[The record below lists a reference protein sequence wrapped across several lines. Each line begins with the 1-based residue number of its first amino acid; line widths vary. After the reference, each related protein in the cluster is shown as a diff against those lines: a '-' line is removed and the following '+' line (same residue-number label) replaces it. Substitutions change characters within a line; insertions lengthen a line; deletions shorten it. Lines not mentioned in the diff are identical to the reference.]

1 MKPVLAFVM
10 AAFSM
15 ALAASA
21 QAPNAAASK
30 ALLPNAPQ
38 PHAAV
43 LTHQRPILTA
53 SSARPNFTSDFGDS
67 EPADSI
73 SAGDVSLYTIVDL
86 ALRNS
91 KTVQIAEAEQQHA
104 RGAWSETRDAYI
116 PTFAV
121 GSGLGYSYGFPIG
134 GPYLFSVNSNSL
146 LLSFSQHDYIKSTR
160 AAWKAA
166 TLAVK
171 NARQQVI
178 LDASL
183 KYIELATT
191 VGQIAGLNQAAADA
205 DTMVGVVED
214 RMNAGLE
221 SKIDLTQAKLTRAKI
236 HLREIRMEDHADE
249 LRKHL
254 AELTGLEAGAMV
266 PTASSIP
273 PLPDLDFPSLTREGG
288 QSPRVQAAFATAES
302 RKFSALGDKNQNYR
316 PTIGF
321 VFQYQLFSTFN
332 GYQQYYLS
340 FQQNNIAAGIQA
352 IWPLFDPVRR
362 DKAMESKAE
371 AIRAQR
377 LAEQTQIQNSESNLA
392 LWHSLREL
400 EAQEQV
406 AGLQQQLAQD
416 TLSSIETQMNHGS
429 ASANGAPI
437 TPQQTQEYRIEERT
451 GYVDLQDAQFSV
463 TRVKLNLLNAVGG
476 LEDWAKTGSQPTA
489 GSHTITPQV
498 LHH

>member
-1 MKPVLAFVM
+1 MRPFLAFV
-10 AAFSM
+10 ATACGM

-21 QAPNAAASK
+21 QAPNASVSK
-30 ALLPNAPQ
+30 ASLPNAPQ
-38 PHAAV
+38 PRAAIS
-43 LTHQRPILTA
+43 TKQHPILSA
-53 SSARPNFTSDFGDS
+53 SSVGPD
-67 EPADSI
+67 I
-73 SAGDVSLYTIVDL
+73 SLEFSNSTQVDPDAGDVSLYTIVDL

-104 RGAWSETRDAYI
+104 LGAWNETRHAYI
-116 PTFAV
+116 PSFAV

-134 GPYLFSVNSNSL
+134 GPYLFSVASNSL
-146 LLSFSQHDYIKSTR
+146 LLSFSQHDYIHSTR

-183 KYIELATT
+183 KYIELNTAM
-191 VGQIAGLNQAAADA
+191 GQIAALNQAMADA

-214 RMNAGLE
+214 RMHAGLE
-221 SKIDLTQAKLTRAKI
+221 SKINLTQAQLTRAKI
-236 HLREIRMEDHADE
+236 HLREIQMEDHADE

-254 AELTGLEAGAMV
+254 AELTGLEAASIV
-266 PTASSIP
+266 PSASSIP
-273 PLPDLDFPSLTREGG
+273 PLPDLDFPSLMRDGD
-288 QSPRVQAAFATAES
+288 QSPKVQAAFATAES
-302 RKFSALGDKNQNYR
+302 RRFSALGDKNQNYR
-316 PTIGF
+316 PTVGM
-321 VFQYQLFSTFN
+321 VFLYQLFSTFN

-352 IWPLFDPVRR
+352 LWPLFDPVRR
-362 DKAMESKAE
+362 DKAVESKAE
-371 AIRAQR
+371 AVRAQR
-377 LAEQTQIQNSESNLA
+377 QAEQTRIQNNENNFA

-406 AGLQQQLAQD
+406 ADLQQQLAQD
-416 TLSSIETQMNHGS
+416 TLSSIETQMEHGS
-429 ASANGAPI
+429 ASAAGAPI

-463 TRVKLNLLNAVGG
+463 TRVKLDLLNAVGG
-476 LEDWAKTGSQPTA
+476 LEDWAKTGSQSSP
-489 GSHTITPQV
+489 GSHALIPQV
-498 LHH
+498 IQH